1 MRELYPWQQE
11 VWQRLSGLRARLPH
25 ALLLKGAQGTG
36 KFDLATNLAQSVLCE
51 QPLADGMACDACP
64 SCHWFRQESHPDF
77 RLLQPEALAASD
89 EATVGSGKKPARQI
103 TVDQV
108 RALSDFSNLTSYRGG
123 YRVVL
128 VYPAEAMNTNAAN
141 ALLKTLEEPT
151 GKMLF
156 ILVTHKPQHLLP
168 TILSRCH
175 SIAVAMPSEQESL
188 DWLKQQGI
196 ADSSAVLAQAGFAPL
211 LAKQLAEQTDSFEE
225 HELVLQALGR
235 PDQMDECALAE
246 QLKNKRVE
254 PVKIIQWMQQW
265 CYDLT
270 SAKFAQKIRYHTEY
284 NDYIYNLSGNV
295 AALALLQL
303 QKDLSVAK
311 REAFHPLEP
320 KLLFESLFSA
330 YRQALRSNTGER
342 A

>member
-1 MRELYPWQQE
+1 MSELYPWQQE
-11 VWQRLSGLRARLPH
+11 IWQRLSGLRARLPH
-25 ALLLKGAQGTG
+25 ALLLKGMQGIG
-36 KFDLATNLAQSVLCE
+36 KFDLAMSLAQSVLCE
-51 QPLADGMACDACP
+51 QPLADGRACDTCS

-77 RLLQPEALAASD
+77 RLLQPEALAAEGGTS
-89 EATVGSGKKPARQI
+89 ENGKKPARQI

-108 RALSDFSNLTSYRGG
+108 RALADFSNLSSYRGG

-128 VYPAEAMNTNAAN
+128 VYPAETMNPNAAN

-175 SIAVAMPSEQESL
+175 SITVAMPSEQESL
-188 DWLKQQGI
+188 DWLEQQGI

-211 LAKQLAEQTDSFEE
+211 LAKQLAEQADSFEE

-235 PDQMDECALAE
+235 PQQMDEFVLAE

-265 CYDLT
+265 CYDLA
-270 SAKFAQKIRYHTEY
+270 SAKFANKVRYNQKYTDLI
-284 NDYIYNLSGNV
+284 NNLSRGSS
-295 AALALLQL
+295 AFELLQL

-320 KLLFESLFSA
+320 KLLFESLFAA
-330 YRQALRSNTGER
+330 YRQMLRSN